1 MTMSEERR
9 AILTKVP
16 AEDRMRIYAEFRNES
31 QRILIRW
38 GLVIPIISTVAAI
51 LMFMSIIPYPVLD
64 EIDIMSIGIV
74 WTIFF
79 AMSCFTV
86 GARWRPPSAE
96 EMNEL
101 GDELI

>member
-1 MTMSEERR
+1 MTMNDERR
-9 AILTKVP
+9 VILTKVP
-16 AEDRMRIYAEFRNES
+16 AEDRMRIYAGIRNES

-64 EIDIMSIGIV
+64 EMDVMIIGIV
-74 WTIFF
+74 WTMVF
-79 AMSCFTV
+79 AMSCCTI
-86 GARWRPPSAE
+86 GTRWRPPSAE